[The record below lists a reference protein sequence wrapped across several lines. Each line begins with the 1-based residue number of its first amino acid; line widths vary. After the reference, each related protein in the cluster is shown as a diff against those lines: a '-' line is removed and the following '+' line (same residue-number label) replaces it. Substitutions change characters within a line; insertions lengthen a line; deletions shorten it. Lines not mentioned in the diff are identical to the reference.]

1 VAEQTWRFI
10 DTGVKDAFFNMA
22 IDEAILETHL
32 QGACPPT
39 LRVYGWN
46 PPALSLGYFQNL
58 ETEIE
63 ITRCSELGVDVVR
76 RLTGGRA
83 VFHDDELTYSVVT
96 SEECGFPRSLAES
109 YGLLNGGLIA
119 AYRMLG
125 VEVCLEAHDEEP
137 ASTACFASA
146 GLADLTY
153 QGRKLCGSAQYRKD
167 QALLQHG
174 SLPITFDGQAFFSLL
189 KFPTNAARDKAQADF
204 RRKAASLNE
213 ISGNK
218 MDWQE
223 LKEALVEGFQTALGI
238 GLHEEPLTP
247 EELDL
252 AQKLARKKYKAF
264 GWSYHG
270 RYET

>member
-63 ITRCSELGVDVVR
+63 LTRCSELGVDVVR

-109 YGLLNGGLIA
+109 YGLLNKGLIA
-119 AYRMLG
+119 AYRLLG
-125 VEVCLEAHDEEP
+125 VEACLEAHP
-137 ASTACFASA
+137 QVPSSAACFSSA
-146 GLADLTY
+146 GLADLTC
-153 QGRKLCGSAQYRKD
+153 QGRKLCGSAQFRRD

-174 SLPITFDGQAFFSLL
+174 SLPITFDVRAFFSLL
-189 KFPTNAARDKAQADF
+189 ALPSDAARDRAQADYGK
-204 RRKAASLNE
+204 KAASLHE
-213 ISGNK
+213 VSGGR
-218 MDWQE
+218 MGRQQ
-223 LKEALVEGFQTALGI
+223 LKAALVEGFQTALGVR
-238 GLHEEPLTP
+238 LHQEPLTP

-252 AQKLARKKYKAF
+252 ARELADKKYRVS
-264 GWSYHG
+264 GWSYEG